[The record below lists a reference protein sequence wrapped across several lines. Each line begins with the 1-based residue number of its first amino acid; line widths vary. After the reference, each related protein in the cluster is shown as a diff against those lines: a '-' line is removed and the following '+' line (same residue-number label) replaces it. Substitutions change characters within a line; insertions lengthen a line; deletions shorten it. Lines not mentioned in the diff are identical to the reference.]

1 MTHKK
6 ILVINC
12 GSSSL
17 KYQLF
22 LMPEG
27 LNLVKGIVEKIGL
40 KDSFIKQENKNDKV
54 YEKKKEVK
62 DHKDAFKL
70 MLEAIT
76 DPTYGMINN
85 INEID
90 AVGHRVVHGG
100 EWYSDSVIIDERV
113 IEIIEKCSDLAPL
126 HNPPNLQGIL
136 SAMEFIPNAKH
147 TATFDTAFHQTL
159 PDYAYT
165 YALPYK
171 FYEEYKIR
179 KYGFHGTS
187 HRYVM
192 TKALQFCERSHK
204 NTNLI
209 TVHLG
214 NGCSITAINA
224 GKSIDTS
231 MGLTPLEG
239 LVMGTRSGDI
249 DPAII
254 GYLVDKGYDIKDIMN
269 ALNKKS
275 GLLGI
280 SEISNDL
287 RDIEKAI
294 LEGNKKAQLA
304 VDVFAYRV
312 KKYIGAYC
320 AIMVKVDILVFT
332 GGIGQNSVL
341 MRERICKNLQNI
353 GIHLDPERNK
363 LVGSHLGIISTD
375 YSPITILVVPTDEEQ
390 RIAQDAY
397 ELIMK

>member
-1 MTHKK
+1 MVNKK

-27 LNLVKGIVEKIGL
+27 LNLIKGIVERIGL
-40 KDSFIKQENKNDKV
+40 KDSFIKQETKDGKV
-54 YEKKKEVK
+54 YEKKKDVK
-62 DHKDAFKL
+62 DHKEAFK
-70 MLEAIT
+70 MVVEAIT
-76 DPTYGMINN
+76 NPEFGIISNV
-85 INEID
+85 NEIN

-100 EWYSDSVIIDERV
+100 EWYSDSVIIDNKV

-136 SAMEFIPNAKH
+136 SAMEFIPEAKH

-165 YALPYK
+165 YALPYD
-171 FYEEYKIR
+171 FYEKYKIR

-192 TKALQFCERSHK
+192 TKALQFCERSPR

-239 LVMGTRSGDI
+239 LVMGTRSGDL

-254 GYLVDKGYDIKDIMN
+254 GYLVDKGYEIKDIMN
-269 ALNKKS
+269 ILNKKS

-294 LEGNKKAQLA
+294 TEGNKKAQLA

-353 GIHLDPERNK
+353 GIHLDIERNK
-363 LVGSHLGIISTD
+363 LVGSHLGVISTD
-375 YSPITILVVPTDEEQ
+375 YSPITILVVPTDEEE
-390 RIAQDAY
+390 RIARDAY

>member
-1 MTHKK
+1 M
-6 ILVINC
+6 I
-12 GSSSL
+12 
-17 KYQLF
+17 
-22 LMPEG
+22 
-27 LNLVKGIVEKIGL
+27 
-40 KDSFIKQENKNDKV
+40 D
-54 YEKKKEVK
+54 
-62 DHKDAFKL
+62 
-70 MLEAIT
+70 AIT
-76 DPTYGMINN
+76 DKEYGIISDN
-85 INEID
+85 NEIN

-100 EWYSDSVIIDERV
+100 ESYSDSVIIDEKV
-113 IEIIEKCSDLAPL
+113 IETIEKCSDLAPL
-126 HNPPNLQGIL
+126 HNPPNLQGII
-136 SAMEFIPNAKH
+136 SAIEAMPNAKH

-159 PDYAYT
+159 PDYAYI
-165 YALPYK
+165 YPLPYE
-171 FYEEYKIR
+171 FYEQYKIR

-192 TKALQFCERSHK
+192 TKALQFCERSAK

-224 GKSIDTS
+224 GKSVDTS

-254 GYLVDKGYDIKDIMN
+254 GYLADKGYDIKDIMN
-269 ALNKKS
+269 TLNKKS

-280 SEISNDL
+280 SGVSNDL
-287 RDIEKAI
+287 RDIEKAAS
-294 LEGNKKAQLA
+294 EGNKRAQLA
-304 VDVFAYRV
+304 IDVFAYRV

-320 AIMVKVDILVFT
+320 AIMVKVDMLIFT

-353 GIHLDPERNK
+353 GIHLDPERNR

-375 YSPITILVVPTDEEQ
+375 YSPVTILVVPTDEEE
-390 RIAQDAY
+390 RIARDAY